1 MVPEDVPFN
10 KTSRVSAVMKKIG
23 ILHGRE
29 TVFPSTLAER
39 INCLQPQGIH
49 AEPIRIDKLLMGQ
62 QPEYDVLLDR
72 ISHDVPFYRALLKH
86 AALNG
91 TAVCNNPFYLST
103 EEKFMANVIASRIG
117 VPVPKTALIPSN
129 QHPPDTDEFSF
140 RNLVMPLDWDSIF
153 TYVGFPAYM
162 KPHSGGGWKSVMRV
176 NNPDEFFRL
185 HQTTGQLVM
194 MLQEAIEFE
203 AYFRCYCIGQSQV
216 HIMPYEPRNPHHLRY
231 VASFK
236 VPTSITDLIREYCI
250 LLNTALG
257 YDFNTV
263 EFAVRQGIPYAIDF
277 TNPAPDCD
285 PESVGRENF
294 LWVVE
299 AAARMLI
306 EKAQE
311 HQPGHDNLT
320 WGTFLR
326 TAMEGNLICRANLI
340 TTA

>member
-1 MVPEDVPFN
+1 MVPEDVLFN
-10 KTSRVSAVMKKIG
+10 KTYRINSAMKKIG

-29 TVFPSTLAER
+29 TIFPATLAER
-39 INCLQPQGIH
+39 INSLQWQDVI
-49 AEPIRIDKLLMGQ
+49 AEPVRIDKLLMGQ
-62 QPEYDVLLDR
+62 PLEYDVILDR

-91 TAVCNNPFYLST
+91 TTVCNNPFYQST
-103 EEKFMANVIASRIG
+103 EEKFMANVIAARIG

-153 TYVGFPAYM
+153 AYVGFPAYM

-203 AYFRCYCIGQSQV
+203 AYFRCYCIGQTQV

-231 VASFK
+231 TAAFN
-236 VPTSITDLIREYCI
+236 VPAHVTDRIKEYCI

-285 PESVGRENF
+285 PESVGQENF
-294 LWVVE
+294 NWVVE

-306 EKAQE
+306 NKAQE
-311 HQPGHDNLT
+311 HRPGCDNLT
-320 WGTFLR
+320 WGIFLK
-326 TAMEGNLICRANLI
+326 TALQGNLISTGDLI